1 MVHRQ
6 SHLSR
11 QCGTGERRPE
21 LEGNARRAASSTR
34 FMRTWTWGCV
44 LENEVRLRDAF
55 GTHAASGAASAS
67 QTSPWLGLAW
77 AASEV
82 GLDEARRRRAKSGW
96 EAGIRTPITASRAR
110 CPTVERPPSLGRTCR
125 AGTPSLPDAPR
136 IGNRR
141 LAPRLPRDR
150 RRAALKGFFL
160 LTGRTWRP
168 ACPSA
173 LSAGA
178 NGGCGGAAR
187 EAGARH
193 RQRSA
198 SEPPEPHAVN
208 GPWPATVLFLPTDG
222 RRWSPAVIAFGPA
235 DPSP

>member
-141 LAPRLPRDR
+141 LAPPLPRER
-150 RRAALKGFFL
+150 
-160 LTGRTWRP
+160 RP
-168 ACPSA
+168 AAPEG
-173 LSAGA
+173 LFPVDGTDL
-178 NGGCGGAAR
+178 
-187 EAGARH
+187 GARR

-208 GPWPATVLFLPTDG
+208 GPWPAAVSFLPTDG